1 MAHELHEQQF
11 LKGTTTV
18 ALTFKDGVVVAADKR
33 ATMGGFI
40 ANKAV
45 EKVHQIGDRTA
56 LTIAG
61 GVGDAQALVR
71 LMKAELELYKYGK
84 GQNLSIEGTATL
96 LSNVLQG
103 NKYFPYF
110 VQLIV
115 AGVDSSPKVFVL
127 DIFGGMIPDPYA
139 STGSGSI
146 TAYGILDSG
155 FKDNLAEADAVK
167 LAARAID
174 AAMKRDSFSGEGI
187 DVLVI
192 TKNNVK
198 RLTPAEVKPLVAG

>member
-1 MAHELHEQQF
+1 MHEQQI

-45 EKVHQIGDRTA
+45 EKVHLIGDRMA

-84 GQNLSIEGTATL
+84 GQNLSVEGASTL

-115 AGVDSSPKVFVL
+115 AGVDTAPKVYVL

-146 TAYGILDSG
+146 TAYGMLDSG
-155 FKDNLAEADAVK
+155 FKENMTETDAVK
-167 LAARAID
+167 LAARSVD
-174 AAMKRDSFSGEGI
+174 AARKRDSFSGEGI
-187 DVLVI
+187 DILVI
-192 TKNNVK
+192 TKAGVK
-198 RLTPAEVKPLVAG
+198 RLAPTDVKALIAA